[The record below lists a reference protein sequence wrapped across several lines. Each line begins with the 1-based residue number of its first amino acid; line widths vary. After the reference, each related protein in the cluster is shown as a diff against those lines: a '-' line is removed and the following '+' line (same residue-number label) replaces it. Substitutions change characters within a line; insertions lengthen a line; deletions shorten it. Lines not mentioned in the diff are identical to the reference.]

1 MAETKAEQKT
11 RYPLPVY
18 NFRVTVDGTTV
29 SFSEVSGIALE
40 YEIITYKHG
49 LSFWEGEGF
58 KKYYYNKYIPVTLKK
73 GTVKGTN
80 LFFEWIQ
87 EKESSARAME
97 ISLCDEGG
105 VPVVSWRIGKAIPVK
120 LQAPSFD
127 ANANDVA
134 IESLEIRAA
143 GITVVHH

>member
-1 MAETKAEQKT
+1 MALTKAEIKGQ
-11 RYPLPVY
+11 YPLPVY
-18 NFRVTVDGTTV
+18 NFRVTVDGTSV
-29 SFSEVSGIALE
+29 SFSEVSGVTLE

-87 EKESSARAME
+87 EKESSSRAMD
-97 ISLCDEGG
+97 ISLCDENGT
-105 VPVVSWRIGKAIPVK
+105 PLVSWHIGKAVPVK
-120 LQAPSFD
+120 LQAPTFD
-127 ANANDVA
+127 ANSNEVS
-134 IESLEIRAA
+134 IESLEIMAA
-143 GITVVHH
+143 GIKVVHH